1 MQIWYGEDLDASG
14 ASQADNAGT
23 ACVDVYYF
31 EPSLANTVS
40 CVDVL
45 MIGTASSD
53 FEYSEETVS
62 SMAFDDNLGTRTIN
76 TLHG

>member
-1 MQIWYGEDLDASG
+1 M
-14 ASQADNAGT
+14 
-23 ACVDVYYF
+23 YYF
-31 EPSLANTVS
+31 EPSLANSVS

-76 TLHG
+76 TFHW

>member
-1 MQIWYGEDLDASG
+1 
-14 ASQADNAGT
+14 
-23 ACVDVYYF
+23 
-31 EPSLANTVS
+31 
-40 CVDVL
+40 